1 MTAPDVRIVDVR
13 EAVAPLQSDIS
24 NAYIEFRAMTA
35 SVVKIVSDV
44 EREGERLVGYGFSS
58 NGRYAQSGLLQE
70 RFIPRLTAAAPE
82 DLADSTGSNLDP
94 ARVALVLMRN
104 EKPGG
109 HGERS
114 VAVGVLDMAI
124 WDLVAKIEDKPL
136 YRVLAE
142 RHRGGATSDDS
153 CSSTPPAATTTRAR
167 TSRRCA
173 RRWRAILT
181 SGTPS

>member
-124 WDLVAKIEDKPL
+124 EDKPL